1 MVTDFSSNCCF
12 YYSNTIAD
20 MQQIWTNELNIR
32 ELVRPSNR
40 EWEELVNRLDV
51 LDMNKMQDVNIFFNL
66 PHLLHNLFRLYIYC
80 H

>member
-66 PHLLHNLFRLYIYC
+66 PHLLHNLFTLYIYC